1 MSGNLNTELLPV
13 IAHLEQLATCLEGIT
28 KVLRDIAARP
38 WPDIPDGEGI
48 AGEASAGINVPLT
61 DPRD

>member
-1 MSGNLNTELLPV
+1 MSGNLETELLP
-13 IAHLEQLATCLEGIT
+13 IIEHMDKITNCLEGIT
-28 KVLRDIAARP
+28 RVLRDIAARP